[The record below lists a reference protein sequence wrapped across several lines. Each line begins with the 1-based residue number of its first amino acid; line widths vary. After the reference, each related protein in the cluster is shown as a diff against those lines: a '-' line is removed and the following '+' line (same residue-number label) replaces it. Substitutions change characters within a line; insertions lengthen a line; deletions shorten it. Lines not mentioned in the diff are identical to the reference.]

1 MIELTTPEN
10 AMEEELDAMESF
22 KKDKRRKKWKFQE
35 ISGKINDCLD
45 PRKTKMI
52 VEINDHKSAAIKSFT
67 VKKEVASK

>member
-1 MIELTTPEN
+1 MQWKKNLMLWNLLKKIR
-10 AMEEELDAMESF
+10 EEKSE
-22 KKDKRRKKWKFQE
+22 KFQE

-52 VEINDHKSAAIKSFT
+52 VEINDHESAAIKSFA